1 MKTAERMMKV
11 TYRSIKRKY
20 KDSVKKIKKEIK
32 NAAHKGKYCC
42 FVSLWLDMSKEQQE
56 AISRYFTSKNYR
68 TEWVM
73 DDFIKI
79 MWRKK
84 NE

>member
-1 MKTAERMMKV
+1 MMKV